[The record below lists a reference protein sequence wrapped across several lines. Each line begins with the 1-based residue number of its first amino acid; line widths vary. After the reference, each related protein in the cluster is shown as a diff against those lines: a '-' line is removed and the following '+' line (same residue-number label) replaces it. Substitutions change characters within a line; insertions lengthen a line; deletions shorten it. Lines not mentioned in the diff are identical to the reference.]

1 MAQEFRI
8 GDRVIGLNNPSY
20 FVADIAANHDGDLSR
35 AKDLIYLCAEA
46 GADAAKFQ
54 NFQAKTIVSDIGFRT
69 LGAMAHQSSWK
80 KSVFDVYEEASV
92 NLEWTEDLKK
102 TCVDAGLEYLT
113 TPYSLELVQELS
125 PFVRAWKL
133 GSGDITWHALIEALA
148 KEGKPLLMATGAS
161 FMSEVEA
168 AVNVAQQYHN
178 EIVLMQCNTNYTGS
192 VENFHHIALNVLR
205 TYAQKFPDLVLGLS
219 DHTPGL
225 STTLGAVTL
234 GARVI
239 EKHFTDD
246 VLREGPDHK
255 FSMDARSWREMVDR
269 TRELEAALGTDEKRI
284 MDNERDSTVV
294 QRRAIRAVRNLSVG
308 EILTIQDLIP
318 LRPCPADGLPP
329 FRMTDLV
336 GCRVAVDIPCGDVV
350 NFSTL
355 EQSEIV

>member
-1 MAQEFRI
+1 MSQEFRI
-8 GDRVIGLNNPSY
+8 GDRLIGLHYPSY

-46 GADAAKFQ
+46 GADAVKFQ

-69 LGAMAHQSSWK
+69 LGAMVHQSSWN
-80 KSVFDVYEEASV
+80 KSVFEVYEEASV
-92 NLEWTEDLKK
+92 NLEWTKHLKK

-113 TPYSLELVQELS
+113 TPYSLELVQQLS

-148 KEGKPLLMATGAS
+148 KERKPLFIATGAS
-161 FMSEVEA
+161 YMNEVEA
-168 AVNVAQQYHN
+168 AVKIAKRYHN

-192 VENFHHIALNVLR
+192 VENFHHIALNVLN
-205 TYAQKFPDLVLGLS
+205 TYSQKFPDLVLGLS

-246 VLREGPDHK
+246 TLREGPDHK
-255 FSMDARSWREMVDR
+255 FSMDPKSWREMVNC
-269 TRELEAALGTDEKRI
+269 TRELEAALGTNEKRI
-284 MDNERDSTVV
+284 MDNERDSAVV
-294 QRRAIRAVRNLSVG
+294 QRRAIRAARNLSPG

-318 LRPCPADGLPP
+318 LRPCPEEGLPP
-329 FRMTDLV
+329 YRIAELV
-336 GCRVAVDIPCGDVV
+336 GRCVGMNIPSGDLV
-350 NFSTL
+350 NFSRL
-355 EQSEIV
+355 DD